1 MSENTEPLGPDSL
14 FALASGNKAFILCHV
29 GTLHCPSG
37 HSKRDVVV
45 LPGTPDLKGHPLVI
59 PLWEQSQ
66 QQPLTLLPDTDD
78 KGMMDLQL
86 YSGTPVV
93 NMRISFCMSSVRIH
107 FIWSRSTK
115 HISCRAQPSMTK
127 EVFVSYHVTM
137 QTDSEHIKMT
147 DVQWNLQ
154 ILPVA

>member
-14 FALASGNKAFILCHV
+14 FALARWNKAFIWCHV

-66 QQPLTLLPDTDD
+66 RLLRETAATIISVTWHRWQGHGGSPALFWYSCGKYENILLHVLSEDSLHPIQLIPIHIAHLMQSTTWLGKFLFRIMYWCKLTRNT
-78 KGMMDLQL
+78 
-86 YSGTPVV
+86 
-93 NMRISFCMSSVRIH
+93 
-107 FIWSRSTK
+107 
-115 HISCRAQPSMTK
+115 
-127 EVFVSYHVTM
+127 
-137 QTDSEHIKMT
+137 
-147 DVQWNLQ
+147 
-154 ILPVA
+154 